1 MFCEKG
7 VLRNFAK
14 FSGKHLCQSLF
25 FDKAAGGA
33 NNKDFASVPS
43 KVSHNV
49 TVLKKFWK
57 LSGLKE
63 NKISLREHFVTVD
76 FLGVQWNTSPK
87 QSSYFSER
95 LCTSGRSVSR
105 TLQNVQDGFFG
116 GETSQRLSVVN
127 YICKILDVWQCS
139 EYASKRFWI

>member
-7 VLRNFAK
+7 ALRNFAK

-105 TLQNVQDGFFG
+105 TLQNVQDWPFR
-116 GETSQRLSVVN
+116 GENSQRLSVVS

>member
-14 FSGKHLCQSLF
+14 FAGKHLCQSLF
-25 FDKAAGGA
+25 FNKVAGGA
-33 NNKDFASVPS
+33 DNKGFTSVPS
-43 KVSHNV
+43 KVSRNV

-76 FLGVQWNTSPK
+76 FLGVQLNISPK
-87 QSSYFSER
+87 QSSYFSKR

-116 GETSQRLSVVN
+116 GEICQRLSVVN